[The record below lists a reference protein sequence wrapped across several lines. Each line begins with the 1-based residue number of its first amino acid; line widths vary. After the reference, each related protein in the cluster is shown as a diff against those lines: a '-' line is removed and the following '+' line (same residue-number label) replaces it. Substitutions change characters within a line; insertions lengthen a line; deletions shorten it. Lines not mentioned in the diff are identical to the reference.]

1 MANKSRFSKGRRR
14 IEVLSS
20 ATKTLGLSRSKSRKV
35 ATVTI
40 QNRIKVK
47 PSQHGYVKIKLVSE
61 SNDKGIICG
70 KSIVTA
76 KKRDTKSFRLFI
88 AGGAAVDEKV
98 AKANAAIDS
107 ILNMKM

>member
-14 IEVLSS
+14 IETISS
-20 ATKTLGLSRSKSRKV
+20 ATKTLGLNRSKSSKV
-35 ATVTI
+35 TTVTI

-61 SNDKGIICG
+61 SDERGGICG
-70 KSIVTA
+70 TSIVTA
-76 KKRDTKSFRLFI
+76 KKSDHKSFRLFI

-107 ILNMKM
+107 ID